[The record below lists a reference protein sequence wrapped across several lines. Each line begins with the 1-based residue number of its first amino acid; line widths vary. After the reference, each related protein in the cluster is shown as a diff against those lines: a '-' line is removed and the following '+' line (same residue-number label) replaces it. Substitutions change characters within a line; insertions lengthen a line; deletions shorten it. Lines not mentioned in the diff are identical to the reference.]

1 MNVVDSFRIRVS
13 RCFECLLWAT
23 IVTSHSGKAFDQLL
37 STLDTCGPIILP
49 ALLMCDFGHLAD
61 EVKRLED
68 AGALGLHLDVM
79 DGRFVP
85 QLTYG
90 KIIVEAVRKA
100 STVPLEVHLM
110 IQEPDQVIEEY
121 VAAGSDII
129 TVHIEAL
136 KDPFNTLQTIQSL
149 GAKAHL
155 AISPNTALERVEPF
169 LDRCDGI
176 LVMSVEPGFGGQS
189 FNPVAINKL
198 SGLRALRERKRLS
211 FLLGVDGGIS
221 VETAGLVSAAGAQ
234 LLVAGSSVLC
244 SPNYQQAIQDLERQA
259 RSDA

>member
-1 MNVVDSFRIRVS
+1 MLLLKVFRV
-13 RCFECLLWAT
+13 A
-23 IVTSHSGKAFDQLL
+23 IVTFQSGKSFDQLT
-37 STLDTCGPIILP
+37 STLDKCGPIILP

-90 KIIVEAVRKA
+90 GIIVEAVRKA

-110 IQEPDQVIEEY
+110 IEEPHRVIEEY
-121 VAAGSDII
+121 VSAGSNIL
-129 TVHIEAL
+129 TVHIESL
-136 KDPFNTLQTIQSL
+136 KDPSSTLQKIQSL

-155 AISPNTALERVEPF
+155 AISPKTALKQVEPF
-169 LDRCDGI
+169 LDMCDGI
-176 LVMSVEPGFGGQS
+176 LVMSVEPGFGGQRFDS
-189 FNPVAINKL
+189 VAINKL
-198 SGLRALRERKRLS
+198 SDLREIRERKKLS
-211 FLLGVDGGIS
+211 FRLGVDGGIS

-244 SPNYQQAIQDLERQA
+244 SPDYQKAIQDLERIA
-259 RSDA
+259 RSAA